1 MLCALLA
8 AALLA
13 TAQGPA
19 LAAAPA
25 ANDWEAAAKRVDDAY
40 WHAYNRAD
48 PDAMNA
54 FLADDVEFYHD
65 RGGTLIGKAALS
77 QANGAMRKARDKL
90 RREAVPGTVRFTPM
104 RKGEELYGVLVSG
117 QHRFYVR
124 PEGKPEFA
132 VGSANF
138 TQLML
143 LEGGLW
149 RISRI
154 FSYEHADTPPAR

>member
-1 MLCALLA
+1 MLRTLLA

-13 TAQGPA
+13 TAQAPA
-19 LAAAPA
+19 LAAPA

-40 WHAYNRAD
+40 WDAYNRAD

-77 QANGAMRKARDKL
+77 QANGTMRTARDKL

-124 PEGKPEFA
+124 PQGKPELA
-132 VGSANF
+132 VGSASF

-143 LEGGLW
+143 REGGVW